1 MKADKHGAFK
11 AGVAGLVIGL
21 LGAAVLFRALGIVG
35 VLLVLPLV
43 AWGASRVFVDMTH
56 SAIARIGDGHLEEW
70 EGAYYEFA
78 GIHVRIY
85 EIDGRLWFVAADIIK
100 ALNIEANARLL
111 ASAKARKIA
120 GTGLPAFTAD
130 TAEAFVLAHA
140 PQDAA
145 RFVNWMKRDVVAA
158 WERKKSGALAAR

>member
-1 MKADKHGAFK
+1 MKADKHSGFK

-21 LGAAVLFRALGIVG
+21 LGAAVLFRAMGIIG
-35 VLLVLPLV
+35 ILLALPLV

-56 SAIARIGDGHLEEW
+56 GAVARIGDGHLEEW
-70 EGAYYEFA
+70 EGNYYEFA
-78 GIHVRIY
+78 GIHVRVY
-85 EIDGRLWFVAADIIK
+85 EVDGRLWFVAADVIK

-111 ASAKARKIA
+111 ASAKPREIA
-120 GTGLPAFTAD
+120 GTGLSAFSAEA
-130 TAEAFVLAHA
+130 AEAFVLAHA

>member
-1 MKADKHGAFK
+1 MKADKHAAFK
-11 AGVAGLVIGL
+11 GGVAGLVIGL
-21 LGAAVLFRALGIVG
+21 LGAAVLFRVMGIIG
-35 VLLVLPLV
+35 ILLALPLV

-56 SAIARIGDGHLEEW
+56 GAVAGIGDGHLEEW
-70 EGAYYEFA
+70 EGSYYEFA
-78 GIHVRIY
+78 GIHIRIY

-111 ASAKARKIA
+111 ASAKPREIA
-120 GTGLPAFTAD
+120 GTGLPALTAD
-130 TAEAFVLAHA
+130 KVEAFVLAHA
-140 PQDAA
+140 PQEAA